1 MKPVSFEYNRPQH
14 FDEALEILAS
24 HGDEA
29 RLLAGGQS
37 LIPMLN
43 MRLARPSVLVDVG
56 GLPDHGFIQQKNGM
70 VRIGCCVTQRDLDD
84 WAGLE
89 VALPLVK
96 KAIPLVGHFQT
107 RNRGTITG
115 SIAHADPSAEFPLCM
130 AILRGQAVL
139 ASVRGERVLGA
150 AELQTG
156 VLKTACR
163 PDEIIR
169 EVRFPQAMPGVK
181 VSFVEE
187 APRHGD
193 FAIVSVAVVADF
205 SSVRIAF
212 GGVSDR
218 PIVHEWP
225 VLVWSEIRTALFDF
239 VADIEP
245 YHDDHASAD
254 YRRHL
259 MCSLGQQAIL
269 EVC

>member
-1 MKPVSFEYNRPQH
+1 MKPVPFEYNRPHH

-56 GLPDHGFIQQKNGM
+56 GLPDHGFIRQENGM
-70 VRIGCCVTQRDLDD
+70 VCVGCCVTQRDLDD
-84 WAGLE
+84 WVGLE

-96 KAIPLVGHFQT
+96 KAIPLIGHFQT

-130 AILRGQAVL
+130 AVLRGQAVL

-156 VLKTACR
+156 VLETACR
-163 PDEIIR
+163 SDEIIR
-169 EVRFPQAMPGVK
+169 EVRFP
-181 VSFVEE
+181 E
-187 APRHGD
+187 A
-193 FAIVSVAVVADF
+193 
-205 SSVRIAF
+205 
-212 GGVSDR
+212 
-218 PIVHEWP
+218 
-225 VLVWSEIRTALFDF
+225 
-239 VADIEP
+239 
-245 YHDDHASAD
+245 
-254 YRRHL
+254 
-259 MCSLGQQAIL
+259 
-269 EVC
+269 